1 MALYKA
7 TDFNLT
13 NAPEEMVQYAIDN
26 VEDFDNRYLN
36 ALRSIGN
43 GRYPLRLS
51 NPTLFDDITEAFL
64 DWCIENDELCI
75 LDDGCADVEEVF
87 G

>member
-1 MALYKA
+1 MGLYKA

-51 NPTLFDDITEAFL
+51 APTLYDDIREKMVEWA
-64 DWCIENDELCI
+64 IEFSNLTDDEF
-75 LDDGCADVEEVF
+75 EEF
-87 G
+87 DIEEIFD